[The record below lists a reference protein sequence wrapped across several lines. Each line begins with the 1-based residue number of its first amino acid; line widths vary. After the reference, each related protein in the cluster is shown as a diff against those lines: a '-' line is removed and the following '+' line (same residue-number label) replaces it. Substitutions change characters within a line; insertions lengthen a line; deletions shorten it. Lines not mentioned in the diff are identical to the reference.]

1 MPELYLNLVVA
12 QSLSGRPM
20 PVSFT
25 DWLRAAVEYAE
36 PDPHPAFLSFDVIDL
51 RLGYDHLGLACC
63 HAREVAPNISA
74 IWKWCDRSSQQLRE
88 SNALSAATHR
98 ARSSFAVQRFKSSMG
113 TQEPT
118 SEAWWA
124 EVLAGIRTLVN
135 STDVTKAPPG
145 APIFPRPPIPPEQ
158 RLATHLQ
165 LPTL

>member
-63 HAREVAPNISA
+63 HAFLRARMAWRPGS
-74 IWKWCDRSSQQLRE
+74 RSSW
-88 SNALSAATHR
+88 
-98 ARSSFAVQRFKSSMG
+98 M
-113 TQEPT
+113 
-118 SEAWWA
+118 
-124 EVLAGIRTLVN
+124 
-135 STDVTKAPPG
+135 
-145 APIFPRPPIPPEQ
+145 
-158 RLATHLQ
+158 
-165 LPTL
+165 LPDGPACH